1 MHDILYLINFSSSCF
16 MTGLIWFVQ
25 VVHYP
30 SFLNHSTNNSG
41 FREFHSKHVFRT
53 GLVVIPVML
62 AEFATSIA
70 LSLSASPVTNI
81 NVTGLVI
88 VVLIWLSTFLL
99 QAPTHNKL
107 QKGFDERLIQRLIHT
122 NWIRTT
128 LWSIKTLLSLL
139 GYCYL

>member
-30 SFLNHSTNNSG
+30 SFLNYSTNSSG
-41 FREFHSKHVFRT
+41 FREFHSKHVLRT
-53 GLVVIPVML
+53 GLLVIPVML
-62 AEFATSIA
+62 IELGTSIA
-70 LSLSASPVTNI
+70 LSLSSFPVPNI

-88 VVLIWLSTFLL
+88 VIIIWISTFLL

-107 QKGFDERLIQRLIHT
+107 QKGFDESLIRRLIHT

>member
-16 MTGLIWFVQ
+16 MTGLIWFIQ

-30 SFLNHSTNNSG
+30 SFLDYRTSSSG
-41 FREFHSKHVFRT
+41 FPEFHRKHVFRT

-62 AEFATSIA
+62 AELATSIA
-70 LSLSASPVTNI
+70 LSLSVSPVTHI
-81 NVTGLVI
+81 NVAGLVI
-88 VVLIWLSTFLL
+88 VILIWLSTFLL
-99 QAPTHNKL
+99 QAPTHNQL
-107 QKGFDERLIQRLIHT
+107 QKGFDESLIRRLIHT